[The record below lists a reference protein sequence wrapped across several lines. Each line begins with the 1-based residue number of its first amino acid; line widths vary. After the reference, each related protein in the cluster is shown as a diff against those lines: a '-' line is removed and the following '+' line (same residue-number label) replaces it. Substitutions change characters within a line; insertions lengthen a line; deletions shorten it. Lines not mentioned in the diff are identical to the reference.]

1 MQDKET
7 APPLPFSLVKLQQFM
22 NKQHKMTA
30 AKTLEITQQLRE
42 KYKAITYNRSDC
54 SYQSD
59 EQFSEAPQVLGALK
73 GLVKFADLQIDA
85 NRKSKAFD
93 SSKVTAHTA
102 IIPTTNVPDVGALS
116 EADRQ
121 VYEAIAQHYLVQF
134 MANKRYQ
141 EASVV
146 VAVDGETFS
155 SRARKTTDAGFTT
168 FLRCEEHDESA
179 DDAPESNFDALKSLR
194 TGESGKCDAVTV
206 NEKKTTPPPL
216 FTEATLLAALVRV
229 ADFVEDARIKALLK
243 AKDKDKKDEHGGI
256 GTPATRSD
264 MLEKLKARQ
273 YITLDKGKLTPTETG
288 VAFFKAL
295 PETATLPDMTALWSE
310 QQAEI
315 EQGNKTVDAFVEDL
329 LDQLRDQ
336 VQNVTV
342 GERTK

>member
-1 MQDKET
+1 MGFR
-7 APPLPFSLVKLQQFM
+7 P
-22 NKQHKMTA
+22 
-30 AKTLEITQQLRE
+30 
-42 KYKAITYNRSDC
+42 
-54 SYQSD
+54 
-59 EQFSEAPQVLGALK
+59 
-73 GLVKFADLQIDA
+73 
-85 NRKSKAFD
+85 
-93 SSKVTAHTA
+93 
-102 IIPTTNVPDVGALS
+102 
-116 EADRQ
+116 
-121 VYEAIAQHYLVQF
+121 
-134 MANKRYQ
+134 
-141 EASVV
+141 
-146 VAVDGETFS
+146 
-155 SRARKTTDAGFTT
+155 RKTTDAGFTT
-168 FLRCEEHDESA
+168 FLRGEEHDESA

-194 TGESGKCDAVTV
+194 TGESGNCDAVTV

-329 LDQLRDQ
+329 LGQLRDQ

-342 GERTK
+342 GEIKGEAKNQTGQSERLEAPCPNCGKSIVVRPKLFACTGCDFKIWRDFIGKTLTVNQVEALVKNGKTGIIKGFISKAGKKFDTALVLENKQTGKLGFPPRK